1 MQARKN
7 TFGTWEV
14 TETASGKTYLA
25 TRTPSGDWKI
35 EDGRDAQPI
44 NPSGT
49 RGRKILAAIQQAGRG

>member
-14 TETASGKTYLA
+14 IETGSGKTYLA
-25 TRTPSGDWKI
+25 TRTPRGDWKI
-35 EDGRDAQPI
+35 EDGRDAQPV

-49 RGRKILAAIQQAGRG
+49 RGRKILAAIQQAGQQ

>member
-14 TETASGKTYLA
+14 TEDGRLYLA
-25 TRTPSGDWKI
+25 TRTPRGDWQI
-35 EDGRDAQPI
+35 EDNRDAQPV

-49 RGRKILAAIQQAGRG
+49 RGRKILAAIAEART